1 MFLQNVLFWVWNVL
15 YRSSCNEVHN
25 KVIIKRK
32 LHINPEIPT
41 PSQMQTFFELAGQ
54 AEYHTFFSSNI
65 MPTNTLF
72 INVNPF

>member
-1 MFLQNVLFWVWNVL
+1 
-15 YRSSCNEVHN
+15 VHN